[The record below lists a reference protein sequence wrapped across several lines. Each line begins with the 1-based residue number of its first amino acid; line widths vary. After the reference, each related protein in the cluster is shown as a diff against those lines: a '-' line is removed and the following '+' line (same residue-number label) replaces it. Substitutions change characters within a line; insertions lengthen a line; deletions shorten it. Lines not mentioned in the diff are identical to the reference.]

1 MRASAAAAYVCVC
14 ACRRRLRR
22 RPATTNERRR
32 TTTARFSPHR
42 SHLVRPRRPSAYDE
56 AASRSVRIAVTHCEG
71 CGRSG
76 IGVVPDGFSRCA
88 ACRAVPLPQPQ
99 PQQQPQRQQL
109 EAWLHKQQQQAL
121 QYAPPQTQAPQMLG
135 WKPQDGGPFRPA
147 PAPLIAPPLMLPSG
161 PPQHPGSGST
171 FVAAPTAPAHV
182 VFRMPPRRREPML
195 LLDTTASMHLPTAA
209 DDPKPRK
216 DTVREALDLLVR
228 PLAEQDSAG
237 GVVCIS
243 FADGRATLLGDLNP
257 ANFADTW
264 ASITWEGNTRIMPAW
279 RALCSHY
286 IAEFGALPL
295 AQRPIAL
302 VAILTDGEALDI
314 DEFGRALA
322 PGALPEDIFV
332 GIGIVGSG
340 ADHDNALRSF
350 LVRMR
355 LRSLVPFDARGAHA
369 RPADHERRRRC
380 RAPSPAADRTAL
392 RAAPAAAQDHPAE
405 QHRRGHARGRG
416 RPLERAADRRRAA
429 RHVPALA
436 VQRGRMALAPLRSPF
451 GDLGRA
457 HLRR

>member
-1 MRASAAAAYVCVC
+1 
-14 ACRRRLRR
+14 
-22 RPATTNERRR
+22 
-32 TTTARFSPHR
+32 
-42 SHLVRPRRPSAYDE
+42 
-56 AASRSVRIAVTHCEG
+56 
-71 CGRSG
+71 
-76 IGVVPDGFSRCA
+76 
-88 ACRAVPLPQPQ
+88 
-99 PQQQPQRQQL
+99 
-109 EAWLHKQQQQAL
+109 
-121 QYAPPQTQAPQMLG
+121 
-135 WKPQDGGPFRPA
+135 
-147 PAPLIAPPLMLPSG
+147 
-161 PPQHPGSGST
+161 
-171 FVAAPTAPAHV
+171 
-182 VFRMPPRRREPML
+182 MPPRRREPML

-216 DTVREALDLLVR
+216 DTVREALELLVR

-264 ASITWEGNTRIMPAW
+264 ASITWEGTTRIMPAW

-295 AQRPIAL
+295 VQRPIAL

-314 DEFGRALA
+314 EEFGRALA

-369 RPADHERRRRC
+369 RPN
-380 RAPSPAADRTAL
+380 
-392 RAAPAAAQDHPAE
+392 
-405 QHRRGHARGRG
+405 
-416 RPLERAADRRRAA
+416 
-429 RHVPALA
+429 
-436 VQRGRMALAPLRSPF
+436 
-451 GDLGRA
+451 
-457 HLRR
+457 